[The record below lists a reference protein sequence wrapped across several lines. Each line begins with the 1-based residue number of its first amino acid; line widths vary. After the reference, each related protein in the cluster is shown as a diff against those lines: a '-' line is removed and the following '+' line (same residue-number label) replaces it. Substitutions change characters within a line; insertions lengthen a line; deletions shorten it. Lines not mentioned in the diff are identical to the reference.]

1 MKAHAILGSGVNTHV
16 DLLIGSLP
24 MRLSSRDS
32 SLLTAASLRY
42 QGFNS
47 SQEKRLSIEVKRE
60 QAGTA
65 APHEF
70 VCEFEGARVE
80 ADNGDAQFTGVRHEY
95 ALDSLLRMYLSWVL
109 LTQDGF
115 LLHAASVTRNGKAYI
130 FVGRSGAGK
139 STVASLSP
147 RGTVLTDE
155 ISLLKRVNGEWR
167 AFGTPFW
174 GEFKADGAN
183 TSAPVA
189 GIFRLIQAR
198 ENRIEPLRP
207 ADLLKA
213 LLPCVLFFSSNVGD
227 HERLLQILIGAIRE
241 IPGFYLH
248 FRKNRSF
255 WEVLPS

>member
-1 MKAHAILGSGVNTHV
+1 
-16 DLLIGSLP
+16 

-32 SLLTAASLRY
+32 SLLAAASRRY
-42 QGFNS
+42 RGFNS
-47 SQEKRLSIEVKRE
+47 SQEKRFSIEVERE
-60 QAGTA
+60 AAQAA

-70 VCEFEGARVE
+70 VCDFEGARVE
-80 ADNGDAQFTGVRHEY
+80 ADNGGAYFSGVRHEY
-95 ALDSLLRMYLSWVL
+95 ALDSLLRMYLSWAL
-109 LTQDGF
+109 LPQDGF
-115 LLHAASVTRNGKAYI
+115 LLHAASVTRDGKAYI

-147 RGTVLTDE
+147 RGSVLTDE
-155 ISLLKRVNGEWR
+155 ISLLKRIDGEWR

-174 GEFKADGAN
+174 GEFKADGLN

-198 ENRIEPLRP
+198 ENRVERLRP
-207 ADLLKA
+207 AELLKA

-227 HERLLQILIGAIRE
+227 HQRLLQILSGAIRE
-241 IPGFYLH
+241 ISGFHLY
-248 FRKNRSF
+248 FRKSRSF